1 MISLSHNVQ
10 RSAMSGAAL
19 KIFLLFFLSHSQ
31 KIFTQIPEKNESDFH
46 FNNISKSSKLE
57 IRCRPTMN
65 INLDE
70 LITKIDGN
78 VSEIAFIDCC
88 MSEMS
93 SLADLIDVVEAETT
107 ENRTI
112 SRIYLE
118 NVEDLASTHLKG
130 MDERNIDVKIESAL
144 HTSLPSD
151 LFSTVPML
159 KTLEIS
165 VELAE
170 TLPDF
175 STLNMLK
182 SLIVKIGLNGN
193 GKQLSK

>member
-1 MISLSHNVQ
+1 
-10 RSAMSGAAL
+10 
-19 KIFLLFFLSHSQ
+19 
-31 KIFTQIPEKNESDFH
+31 
-46 FNNISKSSKLE
+46 
-57 IRCRPTMN
+57 MN

-78 VSEIAFIDCC
+78 VSEIAVIDCC

-93 SLADLIDVVEAETT
+93 SLTDLIDVVEAETT

-130 MDERNIDVKIESAL
+130 IDERNIDVKIESAL

-151 LFSTVPML
+151 QVPML